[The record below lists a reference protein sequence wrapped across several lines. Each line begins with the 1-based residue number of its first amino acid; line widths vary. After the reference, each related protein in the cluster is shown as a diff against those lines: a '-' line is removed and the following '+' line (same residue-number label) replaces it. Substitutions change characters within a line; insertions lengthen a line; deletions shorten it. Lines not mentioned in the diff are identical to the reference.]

1 MKGRDGIRKK
11 KKNMFSPEFPKSCVF
26 KSPKRI
32 YIYQEREK
40 EKEKKRKNLNPKN
53 TIKIPRGGIVRE
65 I

>member
-40 EKEKKRKNLNPKN
+40 EKKKEKK
-53 TIKIPRGGIVRE
+53 KI
-65 I
+65 